1 MCACRGG
8 RCQDSLLTGP
18 LSCPSCP
25 GAGAVVSPLQ
35 KARLCSLCRPLH
47 PDVPILVR
55 EALLLH
61 GLLPDDLAGQRGT
74 SLRSVAPPPVAPALG
89 AGQPRLSLE
98 QARQP

>member
-1 MCACRGG
+1 M
-8 RCQDSLLTGP
+8 
-18 LSCPSCP
+18 
-25 GAGAVVSPLQ
+25 VSPLQ

-61 GLLPDDLAGQRGT
+61 GLLPDDTGGHRGM
-74 SLRSVAPPPVAPALG
+74 SLRSGAPAATAPALA